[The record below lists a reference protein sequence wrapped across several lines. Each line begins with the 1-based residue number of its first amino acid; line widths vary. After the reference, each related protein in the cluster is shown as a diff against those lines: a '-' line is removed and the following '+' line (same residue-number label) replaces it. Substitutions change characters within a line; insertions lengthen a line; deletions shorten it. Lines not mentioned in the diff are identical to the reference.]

1 MGYHSLST
9 DSGGT
14 PEDRRNE
21 ADRVLDLFREE
32 HVLGKL
38 SAKEKEFVDKL
49 ARGYPVSVPQLF
61 YLRDI
66 KDRYL

>member
-1 MGYHSLST
+1 M
-9 DSGGT
+9 DM
-14 PEDRRNE
+14 
-21 ADRVLDLFREE
+21 FREE

-61 YLRDI
+61 WARDI
-66 KDRYL
+66 KGRLI